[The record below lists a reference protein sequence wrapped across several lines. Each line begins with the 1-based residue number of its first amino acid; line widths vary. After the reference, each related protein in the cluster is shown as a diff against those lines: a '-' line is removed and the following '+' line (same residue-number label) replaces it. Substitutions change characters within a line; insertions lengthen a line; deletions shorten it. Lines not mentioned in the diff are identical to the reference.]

1 MKTSPS
7 KCFNSSILHHFTS
20 FHVILRPGF
29 VPLPPASLF
38 LRDAGTQNVPSCR
51 VIAAAAM
58 PTVGDEVYRLG
69 LDLSNEARRVD
80 EMGILHRNFRVRPRW
95 GDSLAEL
102 LTPGVDVY
110 GRWNELGR

>member
-1 MKTSPS
+1 
-7 KCFNSSILHHFTS
+7 
-20 FHVILRPGF
+20 
-29 VPLPPASLF
+29 
-38 LRDAGTQNVPSCR
+38 
-51 VIAAAAM
+51 M

-80 EMGILHRNFRVRPRW
+80 EMGILHRNFRVRPR

-110 GRWNELGR
+110 GRWNELGIYIDEFSKSTCNSGAPTCRSRETWYCGNRIEDSIAAPIGQPHEGLC